1 MIKFILFATLF
12 FTSLITA
19 QVTENREV
27 ADFSKLKASSA
38 IEVFYTVSNTKSV
51 KVETDDVAKMQYIKT
66 EVDGETLKLYI
77 ESTGNSK
84 KSKKKKWNNG
94 ISFKVLKI
102 TISGPNL
109 NEIKASSSAFV
120 KMQSLNKSDDLQIS
134 VSSSGTIKG
143 NFECNTLNIQA
154 SSSGDFIADVVA
166 KSATVTSSSSS
177 TVTLEGKAT
186 DLNCSASS
194 SGDCNLKEFK
204 VENAIASASSSGSI
218 TVNTSKSIEAKAS
231 SSGSIS
237 FYGNP
242 ANVSKEMSSSG
253 SISKK

>member
-1 MIKFILFATLF
+1 MIKFILFVTLF
-12 FTSLITA
+12 FTGLITA

-27 ADFSKLKASSA
+27 ADFSKLKASSG
-38 IEVFYTVSNTKSV
+38 IQVFYTVSNTKSV

-77 ESTGNSK
+77 ENTG
-84 KSKKKKWNNG
+84 KSKNKKWNNG

-109 NEIKASSSAFV
+109 NEIKASSSAFI
-120 KMQSLNKSDDLQIS
+120 KIQSWNKTDDLQIS

-143 NFECNTLNIQA
+143 NFECNTVNIQA
-154 SSSGDFIADVVA
+154 SSSGEFIANVVA
-166 KSATVTSSSSS
+166 KATTVASSSSS
-177 TVTLEGKAT
+177 TVTLEGKST

-237 FYGNP
+237 FFGNP
-242 ANVSKEMSSSG
+242 TNVSKEMSSSG